1 MAARGGRYWEFQ
13 KMKASLDNLKNNS
26 DAVRKARKEKG
37 FYRQAVVIDSCDGT
51 PVVTARWYWPG
62 RDGASRCYCCVW
74 LRRIDQE
81 NGVYD
86 CDGSGGGYAGGG
98 GYHKPSAALDAALD
112 AAGVE
117 LSDPINGRGE
127 TALDAALLA
136 IARAAIGG
144 KRRIFLSHAHA

>member
-1 MAARGGRYWEFQ
+1 MQ
-13 KMKASLDNLKNNS
+13 ASLEKLQNNW
-26 DAVRKARKEKG
+26 DAVKKARKEKG
-37 FYRQAVVIDSCDGT
+37 FYRQAVVLDSDDGA

-74 LRRIDQE
+74 LRRIDQK

-86 CDGSGGGYAGGG
+86 CDGSGGGYAGES
-98 GYHKPSAALDAALD
+98 GYDKPSAALAAALA

-117 LSDPINGRGE
+117 LSDPIAGRGE
-127 TALDAALLA
+127 TAEDAALLA

-144 KRRIFLSHAHA
+144 KRRLFLYAHGFPRRGF